1 MTEPQRGAGPAPSPP
16 SSQDPPPPMGS
27 RKGRVEGEK
36 SPGLRD
42 CGGLMLLAALM
53 HFSSH
58 SLGPRHRRLLQWTLL
73 LPDRG
78 DPRHRANS
86 ARLPWLP
93 PAPHTPLSPGCS
105 QDSMSFPASG
115 TLASPTGHLPLLE
128 NSTRTPI
135 LVHVSSWTF
144 FSDPYHRGQLSVSGR
159 VTPGLQRGA
168 LPEERSASPG

>member
-93 PAPHTPLSPGCS
+93 PAPHGHPSLHPG
-105 QDSMSFPASG
+105 
-115 TLASPTGHLPLLE
+115 L
-128 NSTRTPI
+128 
-135 LVHVSSWTF
+135 SSWQTW
-144 FSDPYHRGQLSVSGR
+144 PLGLHRPPSRPAGLQHGALSHRPRPGVSGWPAKAAAG
-159 VTPGLQRGA
+159 VAVGTDALGGQADSGA
-168 LPEERSASPG
+168 GTENG